1 MSKDIFSYEN
11 IFKSADINKI
21 QEQREK
27 SQNEA
32 DNKETENVENESK
45 PTNNINNEVSEENEN
60 KIQMNDNSKQKIK
73 KDIFSLFNDK
83 NEINNK
89 EDNPFNFYYPND
101 DTNIN
106 QYFPTYNVDSKKEE
120 IANEKDATFMNENTD
135 PVFLPEHK
143 DPAFFPEN
151 TDPAFLPE
159 HNDPVF
165 LSENKDV
172 AFFPENNDTTFLN
185 DAEPAKNAQ
194 TPFSENKQ
202 NLANPP
208 NYAVKDSEQVD
219 SKEETVQDAS
229 TTKNVVFPE
238 NNLDNLQLDVKKQNE
253 NQEEG
258 SGSDKFMCFCF
269 GRSGTFFYTK
279 GNSIVYAPLIS
290 IIDKGITKKVE
301 KDRKQERATKNCD
314 ETEINAYVYALKS
327 FPGPFSRR
335 NIKIDEKIKKFL
347 NGFIDINKEKYK
359 DNIFEGTQ
367 KNSIYNHLLNIIEN
381 DDLLAFNLKQ
391 LDVNTNYEYNKNEK
405 KKKEQNSIVMKFLQN
420 YQNNSNS
427 KNNTKGEYSEWEEDD
442 NSSDCSETK
451 SNEKNSKEMSEFKI
465 SSRDYNYKTKEKN
478 KLENDSNSIYVSN
491 DFNELSKDNED
502 SFFQKIYGHDLK
514 YGLINNKKYYF
525 SDLINKKFIYDLYRL
540 QNNERITTEDI
551 YLEYFNLCIYNS
563 KKAANLCLKKDLYKY
578 FFLILKKY
586 NKKKY
591 NKMLDKYIKHIS
603 ISFNNELDVKNC
615 MQNIYKI
622 YNYNIYDDVLVE
634 SFIFFICI
642 LNKKYIFFKNKNIIT
657 NHWYAFYTLIL
668 HNFIFQFSENEI
680 DYSYYKDGIINFF
693 HYLIDLLIYN
703 NKHIESQFL
712 YLILSGNPCI
722 YQIKTSSIPDTEEIQ
737 STGLSTH
744 SYKDIVD
751 ASKNYIHSVQ
761 NESTYEPKIESPIR
775 HLPKISFDIFTFQV
789 CDIYEY
795 LYRFNE
801 ESFFYDD
808 LIIYKIYYASIL
820 LEFGLLEQA
829 KQYINILY
837 YYIDVIKSNKKNE
850 NINYILYLY
859 EMLVSQLNYISPH
872 KLPTNQ
878 NAQNEEYLNLYSAQN
893 SYNTYNYKTVSI
905 NDNIKSSTS
914 LTKEEFPTKQYT
926 STTHAEQV
934 ETNVNDYTS
943 KDKISFQNSQN
954 IPYKIENPPEQSKNI
969 QNGPF
974 LDHENLQ
981 TNNEVTNY
989 YERDNK
995 DDIYMASQKDI
1006 DKHSIQNYANNSDHY
1021 DSYNINYSLKKQT
1034 NNNNQNSIDNS
1045 LNTETGYY
1053 NLHTN
1058 EPVKNYMEYQNVE
1071 TVQSQTMNTQGYNY
1085 NYNYNYSYNN
1095 KYEYNE
1101 NYMFNQPS
1109 GNPNMFP
1116 NTNATMPTQESG
1128 INNMQNHSYN
1138 IQGNALPPT
1147 TYGEY
1152 NNVMQYNSY
1161 QTNANNNMP
1170 PNYNTNQMHGF
1181 YNYNNTS
1188 STNPQNINNYYDN
1201 NNSNN
1206 YYNEDR
1212 QKMEINNNST
1222 QVHANQNVNKINEKN
1237 KNDYTASSTSNN
1249 APDSN
1254 DSNQNNVDL
1263 INMGKS
1269 FISGFFSNI
1278 KEKIKIVD
1286 TIKEEEEKEE
1296 ENIFYYDYEKK
1307 RWREKGVT
1315 SDEEKE
1321 REEQKKKKQMEMS
1334 KIAPPLASDTYNNTN
1349 PKKPL
1354 DMKDVRSRY
1363 VDYFN

>member
-1 MSKDIFSYEN
+1 MSKGIFSYEN
-11 IFKSADINKI
+11 IFKSPDINKI
-21 QEQREK
+21 QEKIEK

-32 DNKETENVENESK
+32 DNKETENVVNAENLENLENDPK

-73 KDIFSLFNDK
+73 KDIFTLFNDK
-83 NEINNK
+83 NDINNK
-89 EDNPFNFYYPND
+89 EDDPFNFYNSND

-106 QYFPTYNVDSKKEE
+106 QYSPTYNVDPPKEE
-120 IANEKDATFMNENTD
+120 AANEKDATFTK
-135 PVFLPEHK
+135 EHK
-143 DPAFFPEN
+143 DAAFF
-151 TDPAFLPE
+151 T
-159 HNDPVF
+159 
-165 LSENKDV
+165 
-172 AFFPENNDTTFLN
+172 ENNDAPIFTENN
-185 DAEPAKNAQ
+185 DAPIFTENNDGEPAKSCQ
-194 TPFSENKQ
+194 PPFSENEP
-202 NLANPP
+202 NLVSPP
-208 NYAVKDSEQVD
+208 NDAAKDTDQVD
-219 SKEETVQDAS
+219 TKEEAAQDAS
-229 TTKNVVFPE
+229 TIKNVVCPE

-253 NQEEG
+253 EQEEG
-258 SGSDKFMCFCF
+258 NGVDKFMCFCF

-279 GNSIVYAPLIS
+279 GNSIVYALLIS
-290 IIDKGITKKVE
+290 VIDKGIE
-301 KDRKQERATKNCD
+301 KDKKQEGVAKKCD
-314 ETEINAYVYALKS
+314 GSEINAYVYALKS

-335 NIKIDEKIKKFL
+335 NIKIDEKIKKTL
-347 NGFIDINKEKYK
+347 NGFIEINKEKYK
-359 DNIFEGTQ
+359 DNIFESTQ

-391 LDVNTNYEYNKNEK
+391 LDVNTNYEFNKNEK

-420 YQNNSNS
+420 YQNNSNN
-427 KNNTKGEYSEWEEDD
+427 KNNTKVEYSEWEEDD
-442 NSSDCSETK
+442 DSSDCSETK

-465 SSRDYNYKTKEKN
+465 SSRDYTYKTKEKN
-478 KLENDSNSIYVSN
+478 KLENGSNSIGVAN
-491 DFNELSKDNED
+491 DFNNLSKDNEE

-514 YGLINNKKYYF
+514 YGLIDNKKYYF

-563 KKAANLCLKKDLYKY
+563 KKATNLCLKKDLYKY

-603 ISFNNELDVKNC
+603 ISFNNELDVKSC

-657 NHWYAFYTLIL
+657 NHWYVFYTLIL

-712 YLILSGNPCI
+712 YLILSGSPCI
-722 YQIKTSSIPDTEEIQ
+722 YQIKTSSIPEPEEIQ
-737 STGLSTH
+737 SNNLSTN
-744 SYKDIVD
+744 SYKDVVD
-751 ASKNYIHSVQ
+751 VSKNYTHNVQ
-761 NESTYEPKIESPIR
+761 NESTYEYKIESPIR
-775 HLPKISFDIFTFQV
+775 HLPKISFDIFTFQI

-795 LYRFNE
+795 LYRYNE
-801 ESFFYDD
+801 ESFFYDN

-859 EMLVSQLNYISPH
+859 EILVSQLNYISPH
-872 KLPTNQ
+872 RLPTNQ
-878 NAQNEEYLNLYSAQN
+878 NPQNEEYLNLYTTQN
-893 SYNTYNYKTVSI
+893 SYDIYNYKTVSI
-905 NDNIKSSTS
+905 NNNIKSSTP
-914 LTKEEFPTKQYT
+914 LEKEEFPIKQYT
-926 STTHAEQV
+926 STTHVEHAEK
-934 ETNVNDYTS
+934 NINDYTS
-943 KDKISFQNSQN
+943 KDKNSFQNSKN
-954 IPYKIENPPEQSKNI
+954 IPYIVENQPNQSKNI

-974 LDHENLQ
+974 QNHEHSG

-989 YERDNK
+989 YEINNK
-995 DDIYMASQKDI
+995 DDIYMESEKDI
-1006 DKHSIQNYANNSDHY
+1006 DKHNIQNYKNNY
-1021 DSYNINYSLKKQT
+1021 DNYNVNYSLKKQT
-1034 NNNNQNSIDNS
+1034 TNNKNSIDSS
-1045 LNTETGYY
+1045 LNTDTGYY

-1071 TVQSQTMNTQGYNY
+1071 TVQSQTINTQGYNY
-1085 NYNYNYSYNN
+1085 NYNYNYSYNT
-1095 KYEYNE
+1095 KYEYSE
-1101 NYMFNQPS
+1101 NYMFNQAS
-1109 GNPNMFP
+1109 GNHNMFS
-1116 NTNATMPTQESG
+1116 NTNATMGTQENG
-1128 INNMQNHSYN
+1128 INNMPNHSYN

-1152 NNVMQYNSY
+1152 NNMMQYNYY

-1170 PNYNTNQMHGF
+1170 PNYNTTQMHGF

-1188 STNPQNINNYYDN
+1188 STNPQNANNYYGN
-1201 NNSNN
+1201 NN
-1206 YYNEDR
+1206 YYYNEGQ
-1212 QKMEINNNST
+1212 QKMQINNNTT
-1222 QVHANQNVNKINEKN
+1222 QVHTNQNVNKMNEQN
-1237 KNDYTASSTSNN
+1237 KNNYTTSSTSNN
-1249 APDSN
+1249 VTNNVASN
-1254 DSNQNNVDL
+1254 VADNDDSNQNNVDL